1 MDPLALLTA
10 AVAYVGAEVAKK
22 CGSLVVDQAFQGLKA
37 FLKAKLGREP
47 LPEDLT
53 PERLRSV
60 RVEDS
65 PEFVQRAREIV
76 SHSTALRRAE
86 LVRSVLQGARL
97 LWVDDLPRNNAY
109 ECRTLAALG
118 ITVEQ
123 VVSTHEAL
131 EKTRRATYDVILSDM
146 ARDRPDAGLELLRQL
161 RAAGCRTEVIFYV
174 GRVDKD
180 RGMPVGAFGLTNQP
194 EPLLHYIFDV
204 LERQRV

>member
-47 LPEDLT
+47 QPEDLT
-53 PERLRSV
+53 PDRLRSV

-76 SHSTALRRAE
+76 SRSTALRRAE
-86 LVRSVLQGARL
+86 LVRSVLQGARV
-97 LWVDDLPRNNAY
+97 LWVDDHPRNNAY

-146 ARDRPDAGLELLRQL
+146 ARDRPDAGLELLRKL
-161 RAAGCRTEVIFYV
+161 REAGCRTEVIFYV
-174 GRVDKD
+174 GRVEKD
-180 RGMPVGAFGLTNQP
+180 RGVPAGAFGLTNQP